1 MSLYSID
8 NLLQLTRLAH
18 TNQMG
23 ADLVMAMENSG
34 TPVTGDNV
42 RRYPDGKPR
51 LDMVGMSWGLASAT
65 IGGAAQGPRSY
76 APLTVVRQADSASAI
91 LTQLTN
97 NRAANLRATISK
109 YLAGGDASVTADTL
123 PMFELKIDEAQIT
136 AQYFITA
143 PGDVMLY
150 EILVFSYRKIEIKTA
165 PQQGTGSRGA
175 TRECQII
182 VASMS

>member
-18 TNQMG
+18 THRMG

-51 LDMVGMSWGLASAT
+51 LDMVGLSWGLTSASV
-65 IGGAAQGPRSY
+65 GGAAQGPRSY
-76 APLTVVRQADSASAI
+76 APLTVVREADSASAI
-91 LTQLTN
+91 FTQLANT
-97 NRAANLRATISK
+97 RAANLRASIGK

-150 EILVFSYRKIEIKTA
+150 EILVFSYRKLEIKTA

-175 TRECQII
+175 TRECQIT
-182 VASMS
+182 VATPN

>member
-18 TNQMG
+18 TQRMG

-34 TPVTGDNV
+34 TPVSGDNV

-51 LDMVGMSWGLASAT
+51 LDMVGLSWGLASASV
-65 IGGAAQGPRSY
+65 GGAAQGPRSY
-76 APLTVVRQADSASAI
+76 APLTVVREADSASAI
-91 LTQLTN
+91 FTQLTN
-97 NRAANLRATISK
+97 NRAANLRASISK

-143 PGDVMLY
+143 PGDVMLF

-182 VASMS
+182 VANPN